1 MTDRAVSFSLPSS
14 RRLKKQRE
22 FDAVFRSGRAL
33 KGELVRIC
41 YLYRDGGTLAGV
53 TVGKKIA
60 GAVAR
65 ARGRRILRESIR
77 RLLPWLREGIW
88 LVASLRG
95 KGLDS
100 NAVSVYYEM
109 AGLLEKSGMLTDEW
123 NGADWRADDPRI
135 SRETPRSR
143 Q

>member
-1 MTDRAVSFSLPSS
+1 MTDRAVSFSFPSS
-14 RRLKKQRE
+14 RRLKNQWE
-22 FDAVFRSGRAL
+22 FDAVFRAGRTL

-41 YLYRDGGTLAGV
+41 YLHRDGGTLVGV

-77 RLLPWLREGIW
+77 RLLPWLKDGIW
-88 LVASLRG
+88 LVASLRE

-100 NAVSVYYEM
+100 DAVSVYLEI
-109 AGLLEKSGMLTDEW
+109 AGLLKKSGMLSDEW
-123 NGADWRADDPRI
+123 TGADWRVDDSRI
-135 SRETPRSR
+135 S
-143 Q
+143 

>member
-14 RRLKKQRE
+14 RRLKNQWE
-22 FDAVFRSGRAL
+22 FDSVFRAGRTL

-41 YLYRDGGTLAGV
+41 YLYRDGGTLVGFA
-53 TVGKKIA
+53 VGKKIA
-60 GAVAR
+60 GAVGR
-65 ARGRRILRESIR
+65 ARGRRILRESMR
-77 RLLPWLREGIW
+77 RLLPWMREGIW

-100 NAVSVYYEM
+100 DAISVYYET
-109 AGLLEKSGMLTDEW
+109 AGLLEKAGMLSDEW
-123 NGADWRADDPRI
+123 NGADWRIDDPRI
-135 SRETPRSR
+135 SRETSQSR